1 VPKEDQYQQPN
12 NNYFYINININMKN
26 TNKYFQKKII
36 YFISLIT
43 LFFGINDFTILPSL
57 ISDVLKTET
66 GIALFILLGVFFV
79 LNEFYLFLIILI
91 IISYK
96 NTVLIEGAG
105 ESDEG
110 LADEE
115 SAAAKKKAAETKA
128 KAKAEAKKEF
138 ANVQGDIGRETG
150 VSTESISLNDGGE
163 INSFGDL
170 FGQAKR
176 NAIRLLNSLGNS
188 GD

>member
-1 VPKEDQYQQPN
+1 
-12 NNYFYINININMKN
+12 MKN
-26 TNKYFQKKII
+26 TKNYFQKKV
-36 YFISLIT
+36 FFFLSLIT
-43 LFFGINDFTILPSL
+43 LFFGISDFTILPSL
-57 ISDVLKTET
+57 ISNVLKTEL
-66 GIALFILLGVFFV
+66 GIALFVLLGIFFI
-79 LNEFYLFLIILI
+79 LNDLYLFLIILI

-105 ESDEG
+105 EADEG
-110 LADEE
+110 LSDEE

-128 KAKAEAKKEF
+128 AMKAESKKEIS
-138 ANVQGDIGRETG
+138 AIKGDIGKESG
-150 VSTESISLNDGGE
+150 VDTESVKLNDGGE

-188 GD
+188 DD